1 MFQKWQQC
9 IDAARKECELENW
22 QAAEKHLATA
32 VAEAER
38 FGYNN
43 TRLCESL
50 CKHAEALA
58 NVGRAGEALDELE
71 RALGIAKNAY
81 GPVHH
86 EVATILTQLGRLGT
100 LYTLD
105 EAEKNLKQAILVY
118 REVRDE
124 RAAAAIEQ
132 LAHLYN
138 MHGRQ
143 DEAESLLRDLLDDL
157 ETNPPED
164 QSLLGRT
171 LLSLGNMCMSYDDDD
186 EAAVLIE
193 RALPILRDDPQC
205 CQQAVDAASSLG
217 KHYFGKEQFEE
228 AEDAYDQAI
237 ELATNRPQACAR
249 YTAEALVRL
258 SRLQTVVHQNY
269 ELAEELLVQA
279 MDACEAAVPPLSVS
293 LVRSEYA
300 RLAQRTGK
308 YGRVEALDRL
318 LFQNYRSIVD
328 NFLGGEPTYGYEML
342 AISHGQQLADLL
354 CKQRKWKDAEEYSR
368 WVTKMAERF
377 CGETAL
383 YSVQSA
389 ITLATICSET
399 SKATEASEICHRLM
413 ELDRREE
420 VDCLLLARLVPI
432 LVRVGRREDAERL
445 ISHLQSR
452 IENAALDGMRDYNAS
467 AYYRLALANKHL
479 GRLEESR
486 ELMAIAVAELEEE
499 TGADSIFLAFV
510 LEDWADEL
518 KEANSEELAIILASK
533 AANIRAKK

>member
-1 MFQKWQQC
+1 VFQKWQQC

-32 VAEAER
+32 LAEAER

-50 CKHAEALA
+50 CKHAEVLA
-58 NVGRAGEALDELE
+58 NLGRVGEALDELD

-86 EVATILTQLGRLGT
+86 EVATILTQIGRLGT

-118 REVRDE
+118 REVKDE
-124 RAAAAIEQ
+124 RSALAIEQ
-132 LAHLYN
+132 LAHLYG

-143 DEAESLLRDLLDDL
+143 DEAESLLRDLLEDL
-157 ETNPPED
+157 ERNPPAD

-193 RALPILRDDPQC
+193 RALPILRDDPEC

-293 LVRSEYA
+293 LVRAEYA
-300 RLAQRTGK
+300 RLAQRTGR
-308 YGRVEALDRL
+308 YGRVEALDKL
-318 LFQNYRSIVD
+318 LFQNYKSIVD
-328 NFLGGEPTYGYEML
+328 NALGGEPTYGYEML
-342 AISHGQQLADLL
+342 AISHGQQLAELL
-354 CKQRKWKDAEEYSR
+354 CKQKKWKDAEEYSR
-368 WVTKMAERF
+368 WVTKMADRY

-383 YSVQSA
+383 YTIQSA

-399 SKATEASEICHRLM
+399 LQVDEAMKICDRLI
-413 ELDRREE
+413 ELDGRDEI
-420 VDCLLLARLVPI
+420 DCLLLARVVPI
-432 LVRVGRREDAERL
+432 LVRTGRRSDGEALVSR
-445 ISHLQSR
+445 LQSR

-479 GRLEESR
+479 GRMEEAR
-486 ELMAIAVAELEEE
+486 ELMAIAVSELEEE
-499 TGADSIFLAFV
+499 TGSDSIFLAFV

-518 KEANSEELAIILASK
+518 REVDGEEMSTVLSSK
-533 AANIRAKK
+533 AADIRAKR

>member
-9 IDAARKECELENW
+9 IEAARKECEQENW

-32 VAEAER
+32 VDEAER

-50 CKHAEALA
+50 CKHAEVLA
-58 NVGRAGEALDELE
+58 NVGRAGEALDALD

-100 LYTLD
+100 IYTLD

-118 REVRDE
+118 HEVRDE
-124 RAAAAIEQ
+124 RSAVAIEQ
-132 LAHLYN
+132 LAHLYA

-143 DEAESLLRDLLDDL
+143 DEAESLLRDLLEHL
-157 ETNPPED
+157 ETNPPAD

-193 RALPILRDDPQC
+193 RALPILMDDPEC

-293 LVRSEYA
+293 LVRAEYA
-300 RLAQRTGK
+300 RLAQRTGQ
-308 YGRVEALDRL
+308 YGRVEALDKL
-318 LFQNYRSIVD
+318 LFQNYRSVVD
-328 NFLGGEPTYGYEML
+328 NTLGGEPTYGYEML

-354 CKQRKWKDAEEYSR
+354 CKQKKWKDAEEYSR
-368 WVTKMAERF
+368 WVTKMADRY

-383 YSVQSA
+383 YALQSA

-399 SKATEASEICHRLM
+399 GQSAEASKICDRLID
-413 ELDRREE
+413 LDRRDEI
-420 VDCLLLARLVPI
+420 DCLLLARLVPI
-432 LVRVGRREDAERL
+432 LVKVARPEHAESL
-445 ISHLQSR
+445 VSHLQSR

-467 AYYRLALANKHL
+467 AYYRLALANKYL
-479 GRLEESR
+479 GRMEEAR
-486 ELMAIAVAELEEE
+486 ELMSIAVAELEEE
-499 TGADSIFLAFV
+499 TGTESIFLAFV

-518 KEANSEELAIILASK
+518 KDVDGEEMALVLSSK
-533 AANIRAKK
+533 AAHIRSKR

>member
-1 MFQKWQQC
+1 MFQKWKQC
-9 IDAARKECELENW
+9 IEAASKECELENW

-32 VAEAER
+32 LAEAER

-58 NVGRAGEALDELE
+58 NLGRVGEALDELD

-86 EVATILTQLGRLGT
+86 EVATILTQIGRLGT
-100 LYTLD
+100 VYALD

-124 RAAAAIEQ
+124 RAALAIEQ
-132 LAHLYN
+132 LAHLYG
-138 MHGRQ
+138 MQGRQ
-143 DEAESLLRDLLDDL
+143 DEAESLLRDLLEHL
-157 ETNPPED
+157 ETNPPTD
-164 QSLLGRT
+164 PSLLGRT
-171 LLSLGNMCMSYDDDD
+171 LLALGNMCMSYTDDD

-193 RALPILRDDPQC
+193 RALPILKDDPEC

-279 MDACEAAVPPLSVS
+279 MDACEAAVPPLSIS
-293 LVRSEYA
+293 LVRAEYA
-300 RLAQRTGK
+300 RLAQRTGM

-318 LFQNYRSIVD
+318 LFQNYQSVVD
-328 NFLGGEPTYGYEML
+328 NSFGGESTYGYEML
-342 AISHGQQLADLL
+342 AISHGQQLAELL

-368 WVTKMAERF
+368 WVVRMADRY

-383 YSVQSA
+383 YTLQSA

-399 SKATEASEICHRLM
+399 GQSGEASKICDRLI
-413 ELDRREE
+413 ELDRKDEI
-420 VDCLLLARLVPI
+420 DCLLLARVVPI
-432 LVRVGRREDAERL
+432 LVKIGRKDHGESL
-445 ISHLQSR
+445 VSHLQRR

-479 GRLEESR
+479 GRMEEAR
-486 ELMAIAVAELEEE
+486 ELIAIAVAELEEE
-499 TGADSIFLAFV
+499 TGAESIFLAFV
-510 LEDWADEL
+510 LEDWA
-518 KEANSEELAIILASK
+518 EELEEADGAEMAIVLSSK
-533 AANIRAKK
+533 AADIRSKR